1 MNIEA
6 QVNNIMPKKY
16 DRKKRMLREFAG
28 TTKHQ
33 KSLLHCYLLQKV
45 FGACGVVP
53 ASFAVAT
60 ARTSARWS
68 YKSGTSLVKERTNRF
83 PPCKVPNNSFNP
95 FASQQDETCQMHF
108 VVLCCFTHIITQI
121 SGAFGG
127 CCFY

>member
-6 QVNNIMPKKY
+6 HVNDNIMPKKD

-33 KSLLHCYLLQKV
+33 KSLLRCYLLQKV

-68 YKSGTSLVKERTNRF
+68 YKSGTSLVKEDKPF
-83 PPCKVPNNSFNP
+83 PTL
-95 FASQQDETCQMHF
+95 Q
-108 VVLCCFTHIITQI
+108 
-121 SGAFGG
+121 GAK
-127 CCFY
+127 YLV